1 MPPHTKHNHCAHS
14 EVDYGFPAGESRPK
28 ITAVPQDP
36 SITHAPIRHSTLR
49 AHRKLFDMTLE
60 LDTAPPEDAPMALAG
75 MSAGQVLHMVEGFGL
90 TGTWSWS
97 FATDTHVWSPG
108 LFRILGLE
116 PGIARA
122 EYGLLLALVH
132 PEDRSGVTSASEML
146 QTGRVAQATFRIVRP
161 DGTLRT
167 VMSRGEV
174 IVTPDGRPRRA
185 MGVLID
191 VSDREALARARE
203 AERRGRRA
211 IFEQVGAFTSSSRV
225 YPYTDFSEEWL
236 ELVGLPKAELL
247 GEPTLPVLK
256 DERARWREHGRA
268 LYLTKQVVHTQPRLV
283 LASGEVVPYRFVM
296 VPMRDAS
303 GAVESWTNYVAPL
316 SLSGHTAGPMLD
328 PVREG
333 LEQLVAGPHL
343 RAGRA
348 LLGWSMQQLAGASGL
363 SFSTVRRLE
372 DGEGATSGR
381 ARAAAVAALRTHGI
395 VFTLADDGAI
405 ALSRR

>member
-1 MPPHTKHNHCAHS
+1 MQPDRAITPQEDT
-14 EVDYGFPAGESRPK
+14 PA
-28 ITAVPQDP
+28 V
-36 SITHAPIRHSTLR
+36 
-49 AHRKLFDMTLE
+49 
-60 LDTAPPEDAPMALAG
+60 LAG
-75 MSAGQVLHMVEGFGL
+75 LSPGQVLRMVEGFGL

-97 FATDTHVWSPG
+97 FATGAHVWSPG

-116 PGIARA
+116 PDRARA

-132 PEDRSGVTSASEML
+132 PDDRAGVTSASEML
-146 QTGRVAQATFRIVRP
+146 QTGRVAQATFRVVRP
-161 DGTLRT
+161 DGTLGT

-174 IVTPDGRPRRA
+174 IVAPDGRPRRA

-191 VSDREALARARE
+191 VSDREALARASE
-203 AERRGRRA
+203 VDRRRRRA

-225 YPYTDFSEEWL
+225 YPYTDFSAEWL

-256 DERARWREHGRA
+256 EERARWRDHGRA
-268 LYLTKQVVHTQPRLV
+268 LYLSKQVVHTQPRLV
-283 LASGEVVPYRFVM
+283 LAGGAIVPYRFVM
-296 VPMRDAS
+296 VPMRDTS
-303 GAVESWTNYVAPL
+303 GAIESWTNYVAPL
-316 SLSGHTAGPMLD
+316 ALAGGGSVLASMPGSMTA
-328 PVREG
+328 PVQEG
-333 LEQLVAGPHL
+333 LDQFLAGAHL

-372 DGEGATSGR
+372 DGESGASGR
-381 ARAAAVAALRTHGI
+381 ARSAAAAALRRHGI
-395 VFTLADDGAI
+395 VFTLTNDGAI